1 MLKKL
6 KNILILKMLIGK
18 KYIEV
23 YDFEN
28 NIVYEKKIKPP
39 NFIDYMK
46 NSIKYYNKPK
56 LFANDDFLNKTDEHN
71 TPNMLKGWSF
81 INQD

>member
-18 KYIEV
+18 K
-23 YDFEN
+23 
-28 NIVYEKKIKPP
+28 VYEKKIKPP